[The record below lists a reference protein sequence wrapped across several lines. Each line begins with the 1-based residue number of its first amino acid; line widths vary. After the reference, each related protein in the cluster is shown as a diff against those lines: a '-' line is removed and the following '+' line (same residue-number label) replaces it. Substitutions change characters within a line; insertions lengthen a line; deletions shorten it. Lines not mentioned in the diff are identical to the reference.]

1 MTEKARDPLRIGY
14 VVPEFPGQTHGFF
27 WREVAVLN
35 QLRIQPDVVSTRRP
49 RQDAINQEWGGEAEP
64 LTTYL
69 VPSSLP
75 DFVAMARELR
85 SPGSLRMAEIIRA
98 ALEMSGK
105 NPGQVLHPRFI
116 RNMARQM
123 AWLALGARLSGV
135 ARERGWHHVHV
146 HSCGNAASIALYAH
160 LLSGL
165 PYSLTLHGP
174 LSDYGPNQS
183 TKWAN
188 AAFSI
193 VITDELNR
201 EVKRFFGP
209 DIPVRVAVA
218 PMGVDA
224 SQFCRT
230 TTYRAWT
237 GVGAFRVFSCGRLN
251 PSKGHDVLLTAIA
264 TMLQGGIDIE
274 LTIAGEDELGG
285 GGYHRKLQ
293 RLIDDNGLEHHV
305 RLLGAVPSGRIRQEL
320 ERCHAFALASHS
332 EPLGVAI
339 MEAMSMA
346 VPVVA
351 TAAGG
356 VPELVPDGTGVLVR
370 PGDPTALAS
379 ALLKLALDPDKCSAL
394 GVAGR
399 ERARTTFGHH
409 RSAEVLAQLVR
420 SELTS
425 SA

>member
-1 MTEKARDPLRIGY
+1 MTEKARDPLRLGY

-27 WREVAVLN
+27 WREVGVLN
-35 QLRIQPDVVSTRRP
+35 QLRIRPDIVSTRRP
-49 RQDAINQEWGGEAEP
+49 RQDAVNLEWGGEAEP

-85 SPGSLRMAEIIRA
+85 SPGSLHLAEIIRA

-105 NPGQVLHPRFI
+105 PPGQVLRPRFI
-116 RNMARQM
+116 RNVARQM
-123 AWLALGARLSGV
+123 AWLALGARLSVV

-183 TKWAN
+183 TKWAK

-193 VITDELNR
+193 VITEELKR
-201 EVKRFFGP
+201 EVERFFGP
-209 DIPVRVAVA
+209 AIPVRLAVA

-224 SQFCRT
+224 GQFCRT
-230 TTYRAWT
+230 TTYRAWA
-237 GVGAFRVFSCGRLN
+237 GGGAFRVFSCGRLN
-251 PSKGHDVLLTAIA
+251 PSKGHDVLVTAIA
-264 TMLQGGIDIE
+264 TMLQGGADIE

-285 GGYHRKLQ
+285 SGYHRELQ
-293 RLIDDNGLEHHV
+293 RLIDDNGLQHHV

-339 MEAMSMA
+339 MEAMSMG

-356 VPELVPDGTGVLVR
+356 VPELVLNGTGVLVR

-379 ALLKLALDPDKCSAL
+379 ALTKLALDPDRCSAL

-409 RSAEVLAQLVR
+409 RSAEVLAQLIR
-420 SELTS
+420 SEMAS